1 LWRAGLQL
9 GGAGRVVQPPHMA
22 EFKGQQAASKMNT
35 LSEKNLIFCAQVFL
49 NYWKS
54 KRKFNK

>member
-9 GGAGRVVQPPHMA
+9 GGAGGVVQPPHMA

-35 LSEKNLIFCAQVFL
+35 LSEKKYDFLCSSIFKL
-49 NYWKS
+49 LEK
-54 KRKFNK
+54 